1 MEKNITNK
9 RLVFKTH
16 LNQPEKQKQPNSQ
29 MHKKKKKH
37 FSDEEIYKEILK

>member
-16 LNQPEKQKQPNSQ
+16 LNQPEKIETAQQSNVQKE
-29 MHKKKKKH
+29 KKT
-37 FSDEEIYKEILK
+37 FFR